1 MTTGKRRI
9 FPGWL
14 LVGAVMIAL
23 MLCGIT
29 IVVSTFGIFTA
40 HWTRSFGWSQGAMA
54 GSLST
59 FLLSTT
65 LAVPVV
71 GVAVDRFG
79 SRRTAICGVIAF
91 AALLSVA
98 APLVRSLPLLFLF
111 YALLGL
117 VGAFTNPIVYIK
129 ALSVWFD
136 RRRGLALGIA
146 VAGQGLGAAV
156 LPPVVQYVSEAAG
169 WRGAFHLLS
178 AGLILLVLPLVLL
191 FVRDDPGE
199 LGVSP
204 DGGGGPGPAEGDA
217 AGLTLAEARRTSAF
231 WIILIVFALF
241 GLVNYA
247 LSGHFVYLMLQR
259 GVGTLPQIA
268 MLLSIAGASMIGGRL
283 LFGWL
288 FDHFPLPL
296 VGAVGVLCAVA
307 ALALL
312 LGIAAIGPAA
322 FAMSVLMGVAMGAE
336 TDLLSLL
343 VSRYFGQLA
352 ISRIYSWQN
361 VSFLIG
367 AASGPP
373 LFALLLARFSDPT
386 VPVLALIALCVLSVL
401 LLLLLEKPAY
411 ARSAPA

>member
-1 MTTGKRRI
+1 MRRI

-14 LVGAVMIAL
+14 LVGAVMVAL
-23 MLCGIT
+23 MLCGTT

-40 HWTRSFGWSQGAMA
+40 HWMRSFGWSQGAMA
-54 GSLST
+54 GSLSI

-65 LAVPVV
+65 LAVPVA

-79 SRRTAICGVIAF
+79 SRRTAIFGVTAF
-91 AALLSVA
+91 AALLAAVAPSVG
-98 APLVRSLPLLFLF
+98 SLPSLFLF

-117 VGAFTNPIVYIK
+117 LGAFTNPIVYIR
-129 ALSVWFD
+129 ALSAWFD
-136 RRRGLALGIA
+136 RRRGIALGIA

-156 LPPVVQYVSEAAG
+156 LPPLVQYVSESAG
-169 WRGAFHLLS
+169 WRSAFHLLS
-178 AGLILLVLPLVLL
+178 AGLVLIVLPLVLL
-191 FVRDDPGE
+191 FVRDDPAA
-199 LGVSP
+199 LGVRP
-204 DGGGGPGPAEGDA
+204 DGGVRARPADGDA
-217 AGLTLAEARRTSAF
+217 AGLTLAEARRTGAF

-268 MLLSIAGASMIGGRL
+268 MLLSIAGASMIGGRV

-288 FDHFPLPL
+288 FDRYPLPL
-296 VGAVGVLCAVA
+296 VGAAGVLCGGV

-343 VSRYFGQLA
+343 VSRYFGQRA

-361 VSFLIG
+361 VSFLAG
-367 AASGPP
+367 AAGGPP
-373 LFALLLARFSDPT
+373 LFALLLERFSDPT
-386 VPVLALIALCVLSVL
+386 VPILVLIALCALSVL
-401 LLLLLEKPAY
+401 LLLLLK
-411 ARSAPA
+411 APAHAAAACP